1 MQSLAVYVENKNA
14 GPLSGPAFL
23 PCGKSA
29 LAADLYDVLGRGA
42 FGTLD
47 DVELNAL
54 TLGERAEATALNRGM
69 MDEAVLLTTFGR
81 DKAKALR
88 VVEPLYRAGG
98 THFRKLLSVVVSSEY
113 RNMPYAPTH
122 SCS

>member
-1 MQSLAVYVENKNA
+1 MRSRTDFDRPGSRTTWASVSRL
-14 GPLSGPAFL
+14 L
-23 PCGKSA
+23 A
-29 LAADLYDVLGRGA
+29 LAANLRDVLGRRALGA
-42 FGTLD
+42 LD
-47 DVELNAL
+47 DVELDAL
-54 TLGERAEATALNRGM
+54 AFSEGAETAALDRRMVN
-69 MDEAVLLTTFGR
+69 ETVLLTAVGS
-81 DKAKALR
+81 DEAKALR